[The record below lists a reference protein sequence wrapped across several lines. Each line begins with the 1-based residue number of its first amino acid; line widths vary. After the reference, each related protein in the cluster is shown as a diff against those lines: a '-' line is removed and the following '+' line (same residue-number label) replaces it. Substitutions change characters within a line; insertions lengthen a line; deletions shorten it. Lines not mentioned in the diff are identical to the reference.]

1 MNLGIVSGVE
11 QHSEVR
17 FEYGAITLK
26 IFDMFRFKSKLQV
39 VDVGAA
45 AIAEIPI
52 YKKLID
58 MELAH
63 LSAFDGDHR
72 QMEKIVETYGKERV
86 SFFNQ
91 FLFDGNKHNV
101 FLCSPASGMTSLFKP
116 KKEALEY
123 FNGFSQLGEVQSI
136 EEIQTTRLDDVPN
149 LKNVDFL
156 KMDVQGAELEI
167 LRNGEKRLKNCLAMQ
182 LEVSYFCLYEQQP
195 TFGEIDVCMRKI
207 GYVPHRFLDVKRWSI
222 APTIFNGDF
231 RVPGNQ
237 LLESDIIYI
246 KDPLLL
252 GAISDVQLQ
261 KFVILAHYG
270 FQSIDLCV
278 YLLIEMEKRKLI
290 KVDEHKKY
298 LENIKSFS

>member
-123 FNGFSQLGEVQSI
+123 F
-136 EEIQTTRLDDVPN
+136 
-149 LKNVDFL
+149 
-156 KMDVQGAELEI
+156 
-167 LRNGEKRLKNCLAMQ
+167 
-182 LEVSYFCLYEQQP
+182 
-195 TFGEIDVCMRKI
+195 
-207 GYVPHRFLDVKRWSI
+207 
-222 APTIFNGDF
+222 
-231 RVPGNQ
+231 GNAR
-237 LLESDIIYI
+237 SCS
-246 KDPLLL
+246 PLLSRTDAAS
-252 GAISDVQLQ
+252 GAAPKCQHISCL
-261 KFVILAHYG
+261 
-270 FQSIDLCV
+270 LC
-278 YLLIEMEKRKLI
+278 
-290 KVDEHKKY
+290 
-298 LENIKSFS
+298 